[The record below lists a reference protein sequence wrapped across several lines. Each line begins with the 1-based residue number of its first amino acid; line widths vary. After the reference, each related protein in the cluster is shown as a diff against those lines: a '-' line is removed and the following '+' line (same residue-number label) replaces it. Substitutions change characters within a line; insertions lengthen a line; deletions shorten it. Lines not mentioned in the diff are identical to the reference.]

1 MAKQESLKPQDVVV
15 ALRLLETPEAPYAN
29 LGDDLGISPSTAHQS
44 VERLRMAGLLR
55 PESRHVNNRALMEF
69 LEHGVRYMFPAKLD
83 APATGVPTAYSAPV
97 FGSEIIADEAIVWP
111 SINGSVVGQSMTP
124 LYENAPQLPQRCPSL
139 YDLLTLVDAI
149 RVGRVRERAKA
160 IKKLKARIDRAA

>member
-15 ALRLLETPEAPYAN
+15 ALRLLETPEAPIAN

-97 FGSEIIADEAIVWP
+97 FTRDLAWPAIGVRQEPSSSARKARSRVTRWP
-111 SINGSVVGQSMTP
+111 SG
-124 LYENAPQLPQRCPSL
+124 
-139 YDLLTLVDAI
+139 
-149 RVGRVRERAKA
+149 
-160 IKKLKARIDRAA
+160 

>member
-1 MAKQESLKPQDVVV
+1 
-15 ALRLLETPEAPYAN
+15 
-29 LGDDLGISPSTAHQS
+29 
-44 VERLRMAGLLR
+44 
-55 PESRHVNNRALMEF
+55 
-69 LEHGVRYMFPAKLD
+69 MFPAKLD
-83 APATGVPTAYSAPV
+83 APATGVPTAYSTPV

-160 IKKLKARIDRAA
+160 IEKLKARIDRAA

>member
-1 MAKQESLKPQDVVV
+1 MAKQESIKPLDVAV
-15 ALRLLETPEAPYAN
+15 ALRLLEIPEAPYAA

-44 VERLRMAGLLR
+44 VERLRRAGLLR
-55 PESRHVNNRALMEF
+55 PQSRHVNHRALTEF

-83 APATGVPTAYSAPV
+83 APAPGVPTAYSAPA
-97 FGSEIIADEAIVWP
+97 FASEIISDESIVWP
-111 SINGSVVGQSMTP
+111 SVNGTVVGQSMTP
-124 LYENAPQLPQRCPSL
+124 LYENAPQLPYRCPPL

-160 IKKLKARIDRAA
+160 IVKLKARIDRAA